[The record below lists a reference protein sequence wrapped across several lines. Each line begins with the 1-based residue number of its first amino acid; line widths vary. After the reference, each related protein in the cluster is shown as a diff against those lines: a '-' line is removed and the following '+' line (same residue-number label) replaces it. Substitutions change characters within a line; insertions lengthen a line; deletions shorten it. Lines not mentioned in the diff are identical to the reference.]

1 MIAHPALVASAAVES
16 VLLVLKIAFL
26 VLLYL
31 VIWRILRAAGREA
44 RADAFGGIG
53 QESMILSPQ
62 EARRLL
68 VNATLMP
75 AGKLVVVE
83 SPTLEPGSLRSIGN
97 VPMTIGRASENDLV
111 LPGDQF
117 ASALHARLA
126 PRADGVW
133 VEDVGSTN
141 GTFLNNVLL
150 SGAVR
155 LEPGDTLRVGE
166 TEFRFEP

>member
-1 MIAHPALVASAAVES
+1 MTLFPALVASATVES
-16 VLLVLKIAFL
+16 VLLALKIAFL

-31 VIWRILRAAGREA
+31 VIWRILRAATREA
-44 RADAFGGIG
+44 SVSGGAG

-75 AGKLVVVE
+75 AGKLVVVD

-97 VPMTIGRASENDLV
+97 VPMTIGRANENDLV
-111 LPGDQF
+111 LPGDSF
-117 ASALHARLA
+117 ASALHARLD
-126 PRADGVW
+126 PRPDGVW
-133 VEDVGSTN
+133 LEDIGSTN
-141 GTFLNNVLL
+141 GTFVNAVLL
-150 SGAVR
+150 TGAVR
-155 LEPGDTLRVGE
+155 LEPGDFVRVGE